1 MELAGKI
8 CVKFSI
14 SLAKK
19 KKKNKKR
26 RGREG
31 ESTEKWGRKIM
42 GLGKNQK
49 WERRSSGAPSHWC
62 SIMQEREKQRRGREG
77 ARRTGGEK

>member
-1 MELAGKI
+1 MCHNSKH
-8 CVKFSI
+8 
-14 SLAKK
+14 SLKEKK
-19 KKKNKKR
+19 KKKR

-49 WERRSSGAPSHWC
+49 WERRSSGAPSC
-62 SIMQEREKQRRGREG
+62 RRGRDRGEVEKEHG
-77 ARRTGGEK
+77 ELGEKSNGFRKKI